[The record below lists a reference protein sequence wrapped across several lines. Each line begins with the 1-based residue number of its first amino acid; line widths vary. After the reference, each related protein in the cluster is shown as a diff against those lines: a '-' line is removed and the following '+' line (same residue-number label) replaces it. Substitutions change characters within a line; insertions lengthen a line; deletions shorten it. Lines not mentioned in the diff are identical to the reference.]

1 MSGFT
6 VPLLLLFLGA
16 PPSPAVRFRNP
27 DGLSKSP
34 RYSHVAEVTRG
45 KLVFVSGQVAQ
56 DAKGNPVGGGDM
68 AAQTRQVFE
77 NLKVALAASGATF
90 QDVVKLTSFLVDMS
104 QIDKYRD
111 VRSEYLKGM
120 PEPPTSTTVAVP
132 RLVRPEY
139 LLEVEA
145 VAVLP

>member
-1 MSGFT
+1 MSGLT

-16 PPSPAVRFRNP
+16 PPSPSVRFRNP
-27 DGLSKSP
+27 DGLAKSP

-56 DAKGNPVGGGDM
+56 DVKGNPVGADDM

-90 QDVVKLTSFLVDMS
+90 KDVVKLTSFLVDMS

-139 LLEVEA
+139 LLEVE
-145 VAVLP
+145 VIAVLP

>member
-1 MSGFT
+1 MSAVL

-27 DGLSKSP
+27 DGLAKSP

-56 DAKGNPVGGGDM
+56 DAKGNPVGAGDM
-68 AAQTRQVFE
+68 AAQTKQVFE
-77 NLKVALAASGATF
+77 NLRVALAASGASF
-90 QDVVKLTSFLVDMS
+90 KDVVKLTSFLVDMS
-104 QIDKYRD
+104 QIDKYRV

-132 RLVRPEY
+132 RLVREEY

-145 VAVLP
+145 IAVVP